1 MALTTAQIVRSRL
14 NDPVRFEAET
24 LYGDGTA
31 SAFKLKQG
39 SPYST
44 ISGGSFTANIAV
56 AAGWSATGTAAFD
69 PTAGYVTFGTAISA
83 LSALYCVYSWSVFS
97 EDELSYFTA
106 QGGIPQA
113 ALMGV
118 NHLLVNYA
126 KRGSWAAPD
135 GTNYNDTQAIN
146 ALLAIRSGL
155 VSEIRGA
162 ELGPDG
168 TTVDWAAEQEN
179 YF

>member
-1 MALTTAQIVRSRL
+1 MPLTTAQIVRSRL
-14 NDPVRFEAET
+14 NDPIRFDSET

-56 AAGWSATGTAAFD
+56 AAGWSATAHTAFD
-69 PTAGYVTFGTAISA
+69 PTAGLVTFGTAISA
-83 LSALYCVYSWSVFS
+83 QSAIYCVYSWSIFS
-97 EDELSYFTA
+97 EDELSYFTG

-113 ALMGV
+113 TLMGV

-146 ALLAIRSGL
+146 ALMALRSAL
-155 VSEIRGA
+155 IEETQGA
-162 ELGPDG
+162 LLGPDG
-168 TTVDWAAEQEN
+168 STVNWAETQQD
-179 YF
+179 YY